1 MDTERFQQAAE
12 RYKDTIFRIALNYC
26 KNCTDADDITQNVL
40 IRCYNWLIRVA
51 INESK
56 RWLSSPYRAF
66 LANTVELDQVQ
77 LAQYDLEPEESR
89 LYQVL
94 MTLPAKYRIVLYMHY
109 YEDYSAA
116 QIAAVLGSRVST
128 ITTRLSRGRAC
139 LKQALERCEEY
150 ERTGTVPK
158 DL

>member
-1 MDTERFQQAAE
+1 MGKSIKRSVGIRMACAVFAILLFSVVT
-12 RYKDTIFRIALNYC
+12 TINILRI
-26 KNCTDADDITQNVL
+26 DRTQE
-40 IRCYNWLIRVA
+40 
-51 INESK
+51 ESTIA
-56 RWLSSPYRAF
+56 RS
-66 LANTVELDQVQ
+66 TLDQVQ

-89 LYQVL
+89 LYQAL